1 MDYMYKILAVL
12 TKKDK
17 AGLILI
23 AFLSIVKT
31 IIEIAGIGLLIPILS
46 ILSNSVIKNQFLF
59 YFPFLK
65 EFNEIQILLFFI
77 ILFIFF
83 YIVRTSYIIF
93 LNILSSKYY
102 HNLYANLA
110 EKLLKKYLN
119 NKFIFFVQNNP
130 ASLVAN
136 IATETN
142 GFAIGSVAS
151 CVTIFSNLIFFLAIC
166 SLSIFYN
173 YNFIFVII
181 ILFFACTVVVYF
193 SKKKFT
199 KWGQLRYS
207 ESVQMVKK
215 LNELIGSIKEV
226 ILYNKKDFFVNQITQ
241 PIRNFSKASVYK
253 DSFTSITSPFIE
265 FVTVIVFFIFFFILI
280 FHTKK
285 NFDEI
290 IIILGICSYSSIR
303 VLPNLIAITR
313 SIQLIKF
320 NFPSINIIY
329 DNLIKSKNEENFN
342 RSSIQNINK
351 IVFQKVD
358 FTYPQKKNPILENVN
373 FKISSGD
380 KVGIIGETGSGKT
393 TLVNLMSGLLIPTNG
408 KIIINSSKV
417 LNSRKFSLNIGYVSQ
432 SVYIADDNI
441 LFNITLSDEIANIK
455 INVVSNLLKALNLNN
470 FNNKKNIN
478 KTLGNQGLKMSG
490 GQIQRIGIARA
501 LYRQPSLLILDEAT
515 NSLDE
520 KTENKILDYLFKEF
534 KDKIIIFCTHKKK
547 LLKYCNK
554 IIEVKN
560 RKIILGQK

>member
-1 MDYMYKILAVL
+1 MDYIYKILAVL
-12 TKKDK
+12 TKKNK
-17 AGLILI
+17 AALIFI

-31 IIEIAGIGLLIPILS
+31 IIEIVGIGLLIPILS
-46 ILSNSVIKNQFLF
+46 ILSNAETKNQILF

-65 EFNEIQILLFFI
+65 ESNETQIILFFI

-83 YIVRTSYIIF
+83 YLIRTAYIIF
-93 LNILSSKYY
+93 FNIFSAKYF
-102 HNLYANLA
+102 HNLYAELA

-119 NKFIFFVQNNP
+119 NKFIFFTQNNP
-130 ASLVAN
+130 ANLVAN

-142 GFAIGSVAS
+142 GFAIGSVAA
-151 CVTIFSNLIFFLAIC
+151 CMTIVSNLIFFLAIC
-166 SLSIFYN
+166 SLLIFYN

-181 ILFFACTVVVYF
+181 ILFFVCIAVVNF

-207 ESVQMVKK
+207 ESIKMVQK
-215 LNELIGSIKEV
+215 LNEVIGSVKEV

-241 PIRNFSKASVYK
+241 PLKNFSKASVYK

-265 FVTVIVFFIFFFILI
+265 FVTVIVFFIFFLFLV
-280 FHTKK
+280 FYTQK

-313 SIQLIKF
+313 AIQLLRF
-320 NFPSINIIY
+320 NFPAINIIY
-329 DNLIKSKNEENFN
+329 DNLIKNKNEKNFN
-342 RSSIQNINK
+342 KSIIQNINQ
-351 IVFQKVD
+351 IVFKKVD
-358 FTYPQKKNPILENVN
+358 FIYPKKEHPTLENVN
-373 FKISSGD
+373 FKISAAD
-380 KVGIIGETGSGKT
+380 KIGIIGETGSGKT
-393 TLVNLMSGLLIPTNG
+393 TLVNLMSGLLLPTNG
-408 KIIINSSKV
+408 KIIINSSKI
-417 LNSRKFSLNIGYVSQ
+417 LNSRKFKLNIGYVSQ
-432 SVYIADDNI
+432 SVYIADDSI
-441 LFNITLSDEIANIK
+441 LFNITLSDEISNIK
-455 INVVSNLLKALNLNN
+455 INVISNLLKALNLNN
-470 FNNKKNIN
+470 FNNKKDIN
-478 KTLGNQGLKMSG
+478 KTLGHRGLKMSG

-515 NSLDE
+515 NALDE

-560 RKIILGQK
+560 RKVTLVQN

>member
-1 MDYMYKILAVL
+1 M
-12 TKKDK
+12 
-17 AGLILI
+17 
-23 AFLSIVKT
+23 
-31 IIEIAGIGLLIPILS
+31 
-46 ILSNSVIKNQFLF
+46 
-59 YFPFLK
+59 
-65 EFNEIQILLFFI
+65 
-77 ILFIFF
+77 
-83 YIVRTSYIIF
+83 
-93 LNILSSKYY
+93 
-102 HNLYANLA
+102 
-110 EKLLKKYLN
+110 
-119 NKFIFFVQNNP
+119 
-130 ASLVAN
+130 
-136 IATETN
+136 
-142 GFAIGSVAS
+142 
-151 CVTIFSNLIFFLAIC
+151 
-166 SLSIFYN
+166 
-173 YNFIFVII
+173 
-181 ILFFACTVVVYF
+181 
-193 SKKKFT
+193 
-199 KWGQLRYS
+199 
-207 ESVQMVKK
+207 
-215 LNELIGSIKEV
+215 
-226 ILYNKKDFFVNQITQ
+226 
-241 PIRNFSKASVYK
+241 
-253 DSFTSITSPFIE
+253 
-265 FVTVIVFFIFFFILI
+265 
-280 FHTKK
+280 
-285 NFDEI
+285 
-290 IIILGICSYSSIR
+290 
-303 VLPNLIAITR
+303 
-313 SIQLIKF
+313 IKF